1 MSNNSNNDLVNGVGA
16 LVVLAFILFMLA
28 VLVLYFM
35 VAVAAIAAFIAF
47 GWTFVCLIAWNRPLY
62 VGRLFLDPSDARAF
76 VARGLFGAAI
86 LPAFLLMCDWW
97 LGIHVEWQNW
107 PYYVL
112 GGYTLLSVGIEY
124 LIARNAAVPYIDA
137 GDLPVTTA
145 IAPRERQVMLEPPP
159 RQPRFASWDDEGM
172 AS

>member
-16 LVVLAFILFMLA
+16 LVVLAFILVMA
-28 VLVLYFM
+28 AIAAIYFM
-35 VAVAAIAAFIAF
+35 AAVAAIAAFIAF

-86 LPAFLLMCDWW
+86 LPAFLLMCDWA
-97 LGIHVEWQNW
+97 LGIHVEWKNW

-112 GGYTLLSVGIEY
+112 GGYTLLSVGVEY
-124 LIARNAAVPYIDA
+124 LIARNADVPYLNT
-137 GDLPVTTA
+137 GDLPVGQA
-145 IAPRERQVMLEPPP
+145 IAPREPHVTLEPPP
-159 RQPRFASWDDEGM
+159 RKPRFASWDDEGM